1 MEVSYVLKFSAW
13 PGSASPWQD
22 LLDEC
27 EHVAATG
34 WDGLWIA
41 DHFMPNRPENT
52 GPTQE
57 AWTVLAGLAARVPRV
72 RLGTLVT
79 GNTYR
84 NPALLAKQAA
94 QVDIISGGR
103 CVLGIGAGWQQN
115 EHEAYGIAFYTVG
128 GRLRR
133 LEEAVQIIR
142 SLFDNERTDFE
153 GKHYKVRNAPLS
165 PKPVQAR
172 LPILVGGGGEK
183 VTMRIAAQYA
193 DEWNT
198 WGTPETLAHK
208 IKVLEQHCERLGR
221 DPKSIR
227 RSAQAVVT
235 ISDDPAVL
243 ERARAGG
250 GFASIAGSLEE
261 VRDQIGR
268 YIEAGVDEFI
278 VPDFNLGRE
287 VGRRKEGLDRFIEDV
302 APAFR

>member
-1 MEVSYVLKFSAW
+1 LKFSAW
-13 PGSASPWQD
+13 PGSASPWPD
-22 LLDEC
+22 LLDEAQ
-27 EHVAATG
+27 HVAATG

-57 AWTVLAGLAARVPRV
+57 AWTVLAGLAACVPRV

-84 NPALLAKQAA
+84 NPAVLAKQAA

-115 EHEAYGIAFYTVG
+115 EHEAYGIPFYTTG

-142 SLFDNERTDFE
+142 SLFDNEHTDFD
-153 GKHYKVRNAPLS
+153 GRYYKVRNAPLS

-198 WGTPETLAHK
+198 WGTPQVIAHK
-208 IKVLEQHCERLGR
+208 IKVLERHCEALGR
-221 DPKSIR
+221 DPKSVR

-235 ISDDPAVL
+235 VSDDPEVVQ
-243 ERARAGG
+243 RARSGG
-250 GFASIAGSLEE
+250 GFASIAGSLSE
-261 VRDQIGR
+261 VRDQIAA
-268 YIEAGVDEFI
+268 YAEAGLDEFI

-287 VGRRKEGLDRFIEDV
+287 VGRRKEALDRFIEDV

>member
-1 MEVSYVLKFSAW
+1 LKFSAW
-13 PGSASPWQD
+13 PGSASPWPD
-22 LLDEC
+22 LLDEAQ
-27 EHVAATG
+27 HVAATG

-41 DHFMPNRPENT
+41 DHFMPNRPDNT

-57 AWTVLAGLAARVPRV
+57 AWTVLAGLAACVPRV

-84 NPALLAKQAA
+84 NPAVLAKQAA

-115 EHEAYGIAFYTVG
+115 EHEAYGIPFYTTG

-133 LEEAVQIIR
+133 LEEAVQVIR
-142 SLFDNERTDFE
+142 SLLDNEHTDFD
-153 GKHYKVRNAPLS
+153 GRFYKLRNAPLS
-165 PKPVQAR
+165 PKPIQAH

-198 WGTPETLAHK
+198 WGTPQVIAHK
-208 IKVLEQHCERLGR
+208 VKVLERHCEAVGR
-221 DPKSIR
+221 DPRSVR

-235 ISDDPAVL
+235 ISDDPEVVQ
-243 ERARAGG
+243 RARSAG
-250 GFASIAGSLEE
+250 GFASIAGSLSE
-261 VRDQIGR
+261 VRDQIAA
-268 YIEAGVDEFI
+268 YAEAGLDEFI

-287 VGRRKEGLDRFIEDV
+287 VARRKEALDRFIEDV